1 MVPPLR
7 VSNSSVSSAPTPFT
21 FVAYAERLKR
31 TAAAYRCVTFDVLAD
46 PAISSRRF
54 CLVRHDI
61 DMSPAAAL
69 SLARI
74 EAKMGVTAT
83 YAVLL
88 TGPFYNPHEATAR
101 AHLQAIAGLGHAIA
115 VHFDAAWHG
124 IKEEQALEDAVA
136 ADADALRR
144 LLEVEVSAFS
154 FHNTTDFT
162 MACSASSYGGLWN
175 AYAAEL
181 QDHVSYVSDSNGYW
195 RFDDWDQALR
205 EQPERLQILT
215 HPEWW
220 NDREATPAEKVCEL
234 IEERSRAVWRDYDA
248 LLRGAGRE
256 NRSDI
261 PTALEILQHQLGT
274 AGEDLV
280 RRWLSGAREEALLA
294 ACRQLNIELRRRG
307 RPPAHGTCDDVA
319 RRLLAG
325 ESVEREELA
334 ETFRACSKLLL
345 ALGRN
350 ENEF

>member
-1 MVPPLR
+1 MRLPK
-7 VSNSSVSSAPTPFT
+7 SSASSALTPFT
-21 FVAYAERLKR
+21 FLAYAERLKR
-31 TAAAYRCVTFDVLAD
+31 TAATYRCVTFDVLAD
-46 PAISSRRF
+46 RALSSRRF

-69 SLARI
+69 RLARI

-101 AHLQAIAGLGHAIA
+101 AQLQAIAGLGHAIA

-124 IKEEQALEDAVA
+124 INDEQALEDAVA
-136 ADADALRR
+136 ADADVLRR
-144 LLEVEVSAFS
+144 LLDVEVSAFS
-154 FHNTTDFT
+154 FHNTTEFT
-162 MACSASSYGGLWN
+162 MACSASTYGGLWN

-181 QDHVSYVSDSNGYW
+181 QDHVTYVSDSNGYW

-205 EQPERLQILT
+205 DQPERLQILT

-220 NDREATPAEKVCEL
+220 NEREATPAEKVCEL
-234 IEERSRAVWRDYDA
+234 LEERSRAAWREYDA
-248 LLRGAGRE
+248 LLQHAGRE

-261 PTALEILQHQLGT
+261 PAALEIFQHQLGA

-294 ACRQLNIELRRRG
+294 ACRQLNVALRRRG
-307 RPPAHGTCDDVA
+307 RPPAHGGCEEVA

-325 ESVEREELA
+325 ECVDREELA
-334 ETFRACSKLLL
+334 ETFQACAKLLL
-345 ALGRN
+345 ALGRDA
-350 ENEF
+350 NEF